1 MVWYAV
7 TQGKWLMKTE
17 LTNASQL
24 AAIVRS
30 ERRRQKV
37 SQIRLSQLADVG
49 VRFVR
54 DLEDGKETVRLDKVL
69 AVLET
74 LGVAVELSG
83 SGDGE

>member
-1 MVWYAV
+1 
-7 TQGKWLMKTE
+7 MKTE

-24 AAIVRS
+24 AEIVRR
-30 ERRRQKV
+30 ERKRQKV

-49 VRFVR
+49 IRFVR

-74 LGVAVELSG
+74 LGIAVELS
-83 SGDGE
+83 SPGDDE

>member
-1 MVWYAV
+1 
-7 TQGKWLMKTE
+7 MKTE

-24 AAIVRS
+24 AEIVRH
-30 ERRRQKV
+30 ERKRQKV

-54 DLEDGKETVRLDKVL
+54 DLEDGKETVQLDKVL

-74 LGVAVELSG
+74 LGISVELS
-83 SGDGE
+83 SLGDDE

>member
-1 MVWYAV
+1 
-7 TQGKWLMKTE
+7 MKTV

-24 AAIVRS
+24 AEIVRR

-54 DLEDGKETVRLDKVL
+54 DLEDGKETVQLDKVL

-74 LGVAVELSG
+74 LGISVELS
-83 SGDGE
+83 SMGDGE

>member
-1 MVWYAV
+1 
-7 TQGKWLMKTE
+7 MKTE

-24 AAIVRS
+24 AEIVRR
-30 ERRRQKV
+30 ERKRQKV

-49 VRFVR
+49 TRFVR

-74 LGVAVELSG
+74 LGIAVELS
-83 SGDGE
+83 SAGDDE

>member
-1 MVWYAV
+1 
-7 TQGKWLMKTE
+7 MKTE
-17 LTNASQL
+17 VTNASQL
-24 AAIVRS
+24 AGIVRR
-30 ERRRQKV
+30 ERKRQKV

-74 LGVAVELSG
+74 LGIAVELS
-83 SGDGE
+83 SPGDDE

>member
-1 MVWYAV
+1 
-7 TQGKWLMKTE
+7 MKTE
-17 LTNASQL
+17 LTTPSQL
-24 AAIVRS
+24 AEIVRR
-30 ERRRQKV
+30 ERKRQKV

-74 LGVAVELSG
+74 LGIAVELS
-83 SGDGE
+83 SAGDDE

>member
-1 MVWYAV
+1 
-7 TQGKWLMKTE
+7 MKTV

-24 AAIVRS
+24 AEIVRR

-54 DLEDGKETVRLDKVL
+54 DLEDGKETVQLDKVL

-74 LGVAVELSG
+74 LGIDVELS
-83 SGDGE
+83 SMGDGE

>member
-1 MVWYAV
+1 
-7 TQGKWLMKTE
+7 MKTE

-24 AAIVRS
+24 AEIVRR
-30 ERRRQKV
+30 ERKRQKV

-54 DLEDGKETVRLDKVL
+54 DLEDGKETVQLDKVL

-74 LGVAVELSG
+74 LGIAVKLSSPG
-83 SGDGE
+83 YDE

>member
-1 MVWYAV
+1 
-7 TQGKWLMKTE
+7 MKTE

-24 AAIVRS
+24 AEIVRR
-30 ERRRQKV
+30 ERKRQKV

-54 DLEDGKETVRLDKVL
+54 DLEDGKETVQLDKVL

-74 LGVAVELSG
+74 LGISIELSTP
-83 SGDGE
+83 GDDE

>member
-1 MVWYAV
+1 
-7 TQGKWLMKTE
+7 MKTE

-24 AAIVRS
+24 AEIVRR
-30 ERRRQKV
+30 ERKRQKV

-74 LGVAVELSG
+74 LGIAVELS
-83 SGDGE
+83 SAGDDE

>member
-1 MVWYAV
+1 
-7 TQGKWLMKTE
+7 MKTE

-24 AAIVRS
+24 AAIVRR

>member
-1 MVWYAV
+1 
-7 TQGKWLMKTE
+7 MKTE

-24 AAIVRS
+24 AEIVRR
-30 ERRRQKV
+30 ERKRQKV

-74 LGVAVELSG
+74 LGIAVELSS

>member
-1 MVWYAV
+1 
-7 TQGKWLMKTE
+7 MKTE

-24 AAIVRS
+24 AEIVRS
-30 ERRRQKV
+30 ERKRQKV
-37 SQIRLSQLADVG
+37 SQIRLSQLANVG

-74 LGVAVELSG
+74 LGIAVELSRM
-83 SGDGE
+83 GEDE

>member
-1 MVWYAV
+1 
-7 TQGKWLMKTE
+7 MKTE

-24 AAIVRS
+24 AEIVRS
-30 ERRRQKV
+30 ERKRQKV

-74 LGVAVELSG
+74 LGIAIELSRL
-83 SGDGE
+83 GDDE

>member
-1 MVWYAV
+1 M
-7 TQGKWLMKTE
+7 TQGKWLMKIE

-24 AAIVRS
+24 AEIVRR
-30 ERRRQKV
+30 ERKRQKV

-49 VRFVR
+49 TRFVR

-74 LGVAVELSG
+74 LGIAVELS
-83 SGDGE
+83 SPGDDE

>member
-1 MVWYAV
+1 
-7 TQGKWLMKTE
+7 MKIE

-24 AAIVRS
+24 AEIVRR
-30 ERRRQKV
+30 ERKRQKV

-54 DLEDGKETVRLDKVL
+54 DLEDGKETVQLDKVL

-74 LGVAVELSG
+74 LGIAVELS
-83 SGDGE
+83 SPGDDE